1 MRRIVGDYVKYHH
14 DDRLHDSLAKDAP
27 NRRVVE
33 QRPGVNAKVLS
44 TARPGGLNHR
54 YTRDQ
59 AVRIHFN
66 CRVSVAYVAA
76 KVGPWGDR
84 CVLEGQDLSGGRR
97 GLMCVFGT

>member
-1 MRRIVGDYVKYHH
+1 MMIAFTTGSPMTRRIGG
-14 DDRLHDSLAKDAP
+14 
-27 NRRVVE
+27 VVE

-44 TARPGGLNHR
+44 SGAAMGGLNHR

-76 KVGPWGDR
+76 KVGP
-84 CVLEGQDLSGGRR
+84 GGVTGAYWRVKIYR
-97 GLMCVFGT
+97 GYG